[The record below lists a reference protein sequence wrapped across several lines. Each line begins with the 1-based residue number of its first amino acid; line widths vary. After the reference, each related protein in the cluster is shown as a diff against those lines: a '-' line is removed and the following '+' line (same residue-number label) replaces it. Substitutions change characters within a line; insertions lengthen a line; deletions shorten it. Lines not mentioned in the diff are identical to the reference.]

1 MSTQPT
7 VVPALT
13 PRALTGFGHT
23 APTVAQVL
31 STPDVE
37 QIAAVVTQ
45 VAEANA
51 ASPSYLRRGVLARG
65 LGRSYGDQAQNG
77 GGVVVDMTPIN
88 TIHSLSADTAIA
100 DVDAGVS
107 LDQLMRAALPFGL
120 WVPVLPGTRQ
130 VTIGGA
136 IASDIHGK
144 NHHSAGSFGNHV
156 RSIDLLMADG
166 EVRTITP
173 DGPEAELFWATI
185 GGNGLTGI
193 VLRARIAMTRTETA
207 YFIADGV
214 ATHDLD
220 ETVAVHLDGTEDN
233 YTYSSA
239 WFDLINPP
247 PKLGRAAVS
256 RGSLAKLDQLPPKL
270 AKNPLQFSAPQLPAV
285 PNVFPISVMNKLTGS
300 MVGEAFYRMSG
311 NYQNKIVNLTQFYH
325 MLDLT
330 AGWQYAY
337 GPAGFA
343 QHQFLVPP
351 NAMEEFK
358 GIIRWI
364 QTQGH
369 YSFLNVF
376 KLFGPGNKA
385 PLSFPMTGWN
395 VAMDFPNKPG
405 VNPFLNE
412 LDDRVMEFGGRVY
425 TAKDSRVNAE
435 RFHRMYP
442 RIDEWIA
449 VRRKADPHGVF
460 ASDMARRL
468 ELL

>member
-1 MSTQPT
+1 
-7 VVPALT
+7 
-13 PRALTGFGHT
+13 
-23 APTVAQVL
+23 
-31 STPDVE
+31 
-37 QIAAVVTQ
+37 
-45 VAEANA
+45 
-51 ASPSYLRRGVLARG
+51 
-65 LGRSYGDQAQNG
+65 
-77 GGVVVDMTPIN
+77 
-88 TIHSLSADTAIA
+88 
-100 DVDAGVS
+100 
-107 LDQLMRAALPFGL
+107 L

-130 VTIGGA
+130 VTVGGA
-136 IASDIHGK
+136 IACDIHGK

-156 RSIDLLMADG
+156 VSMELLTADG
-166 EVRTITP
+166 QIRHLTP
-173 DGPEAELFWATI
+173 DGEEAELFWATV

-193 VLRARIAMTRTETA
+193 VLRAVIAMTPTETA
-207 YFIADGV
+207 YFIADGI
-214 ATHDLD
+214 ATRDLD

-239 WFDLINPP
+239 WFDSISGP
-247 PKLGRAAVS
+247 PKLGRAAIS
-256 RGSLAKLDQLPPKL
+256 RGSLAKLDQLPDKL
-270 AKNPLQFSAPQLPAV
+270 AKNPLQFTAPQLPAV
-285 PNVFPISVMNKLTGS
+285 PNVFPVGVVTKLTGS

-330 AGWQYAY
+330 TGWQYAY
-337 GPAGFA
+337 GPRGFA

-376 KLFGPGNKA
+376 KLFGPGNRA
-385 PLSFPMTGWN
+385 PLSFPMAGWN

-405 VNPFLNE
+405 VNEFLNE
-412 LDDRVMEFGGRVY
+412 LDTRVMEFGGRVY
-425 TAKDSRVNAE
+425 TAKDSRVSADN
-435 RFHRMYP
+435 FHAMYP

-449 VRRKADPHGVF
+449 VRRKVDPTGVF

>member
-1 MSTQPT
+1 MLSSDIPT
-7 VVPALT
+7 T
-13 PRALTGFGHT
+13 TTRLTGFGRT
-23 APTVAQVL
+23 APSVAQVL
-31 STPDVE
+31 STPDPE
-37 QIAAVVTQ
+37 MIAKAVAQ
-45 VAEANA
+45 VADSAGRKGA
-51 ASPSYLRRGVLARG
+51 RGVIARG
-65 LGRSYGDQAQNG
+65 LGRSYGDNAQNG
-77 GGVVVDMTPIN
+77 GGLVIDMTSLN
-88 TIHSLSADTAIA
+88 TIHSITADTCRA
-100 DVDAGVS
+100 DVDSGVS
-107 LDQLMRAALPFGL
+107 LDQLMKAALPFGL

-130 VTIGGA
+130 VTVGGA
-136 IASDIHGK
+136 IACDIHGK

-156 RSIDLLMADG
+156 RSMDLLMASG
-166 EVRTITP
+166 EIRHLTP
-173 DGPEAELFWATI
+173 EGEDAELFWATV

-193 VLRARIAMTRTETA
+193 ILRATVAMTPTETA

-239 WFDLINPP
+239 WFDSISAP
-247 PKLGRAAVS
+247 PKLGRAAIS
-256 RGSLAKLDQLPPKL
+256 RGSLARLDQLPPKL
-270 AKNPLQFSAPQLPAV
+270 AKNPLQFTAPQLPAV
-285 PNVFPISVMNKLTGS
+285 PNIFPVGVVTKLTGS

-330 AGWQYAY
+330 TGWQYAY

-351 NAMEEFK
+351 NAMDEFK
-358 GIIRWI
+358 GIIRWL

-376 KLFGPGNKA
+376 KLFGPGNRA
-385 PLSFPMTGWN
+385 PLSFPMAGWN

-405 VNPFLNE
+405 VNGFLND
-412 LDDRVMEFGGRVY
+412 LDRRVLEFGGRVY
-425 TAKDSRVNAE
+425 TAKDSRVSAE
-435 RFHRMYP
+435 NFHAMYP

-449 VRRKADPHGVF
+449 LRRKADPNGVF